1 VGHTIFQVAWTL
13 GAVALGGLLALLGG
27 LIQGKQAREHDLTV
41 RRAEELGRLRDARHA
56 VLREDVK
63 LLMRAL
69 FEIEHALRLF
79 MGGKVHSAEE
89 LEVRPVDR
97 APPGSSCGPHA
108 RSGRSTVVRSV
119 QCAAAS

>member
-1 VGHTIFQVAWTL
+1 MTL
-13 GAVALGGLLALLGG
+13 GAVALVELLALLGG
-27 LIQGKQAREHDLTV
+27 LIQAKQEHDLTV
-41 RRAEELGRLRDARHA
+41 RRAEELGQLRDARHA

-63 LLMRAL
+63 MLVRAL

-89 LEVRPVDR
+89 LEVIDR
-97 APPGSSCGPHA
+97 LTERPPGSSCGLQA

-119 QCAAAS
+119 QCAAGASR